1 MNLFTNYKKDDISKC
16 SGINHLPCTQART
29 ASQEDQDQ
37 VDQQDQRVP
46 PAREVT
52 VGNRVYKANKVNVAR
67 QDRQVRAVPLDLRD
81 PQGHVVNQDH
91 VVTLAK
97 QVNQVL
103 KPTTPFIKKGF
114 FTKRFVRTDT
124 NLTMNH
130 QVLQRLKS
138 AMNICFRTRRLAWHS
153 GLSR

>member
-1 MNLFTNYKKDDISKC
+1 MNLFTNYKKDDRSKC
-16 SGINHLPCTQART
+16 SGINHLRCTQART

-46 PAREVT
+46 QASEVT
-52 VGNRVYKANKVNVAR
+52 VGNRVCKANKVNVVR

-103 KPTTPFIKKGF
+103 KPTTSFIKKGF
-114 FTKRFVRTDT
+114 FT
-124 NLTMNH
+124 TMIN
-130 QVLQRLKS
+130 QVLQRSKC